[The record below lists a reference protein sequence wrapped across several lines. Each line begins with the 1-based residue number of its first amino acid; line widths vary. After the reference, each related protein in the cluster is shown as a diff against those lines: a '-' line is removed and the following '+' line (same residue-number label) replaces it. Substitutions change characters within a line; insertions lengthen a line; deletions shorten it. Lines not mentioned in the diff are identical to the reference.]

1 MEARMESLA
10 TSATS
15 KLQVKVCMIC
25 TTVLQT
31 RIMVNAL
38 TMNAQPREHIS
49 VAARFREGSLY
60 SGSSMMKKDFR
71 CL

>member
-1 MEARMESLA
+1 MESPA
-10 TSATS
+10 VSATV

-31 RIMVNAL
+31 RMMVKAL
-38 TMNAQPREHIS
+38 TMNAQPRAHIS
-49 VAARFREGSLY
+49 MTARFKEGILY
-60 SGSSMMKKDFR
+60 SGSSMMKKDLR